1 MSSTLGRLSNIVI
14 ALDRRGAG
22 QGDGGGDGGGDED
35 TRDSAQADEAGEAAE
50 HTASRPFRIRHRL
63 DRRGDTWAIP

>member
-14 ALDRRGAG
+14 ALGRGGTG

-35 TRDSAQADEAGEAAE
+35 TRDSAQADEAGE
-50 HTASRPFRIRHRL
+50 SRRAHR
-63 DRRGDTWAIP
+63 